1 MSVAGRT
8 AVLYPDLTAAYPVAV
23 SASESTIRDD
33 QGRDY
38 LDGCSGALVVN
49 LGHGRRE
56 VLDAMH
62 RQSESLTFTYRTQ
75 FTSAPA
81 ERLARRLTEL
91 APGSLDHAF
100 FTNSGSEAVEA
111 AIRLAL
117 QYWQERGR
125 PGKQLMISRDGSY
138 HGATLGAV
146 ALSGHPARRR
156 TVEAVLPS
164 WPRAAAANCHDCPFG
179 RRPSTCA
186 LECAASV
193 EEEIVRAGADRV
205 AAVVIEPVVG
215 ASGGAV
221 PAPPGYLHAVAEI
234 CRTHDVLLVADET
247 ITGLG
252 RTGRWF
258 ACDEAGIEP
267 DLMVLGKG
275 LSAGYVPLGALL
287 VSEEVHRC
295 LREGSARFTLG
306 HTYAANPLA
315 MAVGEAVVD
324 YTVRHRLPERAARIG
339 THLFRRLGSL
349 LAAHPHLDTDL
360 RGAGLLIGV
369 EFAAPEPG
377 GSGVEVRADL
387 LVAAALR
394 RGLVLYPAGTGTV
407 QRTVL
412 VAPPLTI
419 SESDVEVL
427 LRRFALALQDVI
439 APDGVVAT
447 RAP

>member
-1 MSVAGRT
+1 MSVVERG
-8 AVLYPDLTAAYPVAV
+8 AVLYPDLNASYPVAV
-23 SASESTIRDD
+23 SASDSTIRDD

-62 RQSESLTFTYRTQ
+62 RQSEAITFTYRTQ

-81 ERLARRLTEL
+81 ERLARRLTDL

-100 FTNSGSEAVEA
+100 FTNSGSEAIEA
-111 AIRLAL
+111 AIRMAL

-156 TVEAVLPS
+156 TVEAVLPA
-164 WPRAAAANCHDCPFG
+164 WPRAAAASCHACPFG
-179 RRPSTCA
+179 QQRHSCA
-186 LECAASV
+186 LQCAASI
-193 EEEIVRAGADRV
+193 EQEIVKAGADRV

-221 PAPPGYLHAVAEI
+221 PAPTGYLRAVAEI

-252 RTGRWF
+252 RTGHWF

-295 LREGSARFTLG
+295 LRDGSARFTLG

-324 YTVRHRLPERAARIG
+324 YTVRHQLPERAARIG
-339 THLFRRLGSL
+339 AQLTRRLRTL
-349 LAAHPHLDTDL
+349 LAAHAHVVRDL
-360 RGAGLLIGV
+360 RGAGLLIGI
-369 EFAAPEPG
+369 EFVAPDTDG
-377 GSGVEVRADL
+377 GGVEVRADQ

-419 SESDVEVL
+419 SETDVEVL
-427 LRRFALALQDVI
+427 LHRFALALEDVI
-439 APDGVVAT
+439 ASQTVPS
-447 RAP
+447 